1 MCAENYQN
9 RDRFDKD
16 IAKIKQGSF
25 LPHMVDPVRPAVLSL
40 NVCFSISKTQN
51 KIMYTQLN
59 NDSHMHLLAEC
70 LNSGH
75 SCSDYYVG
83 TVAIND

>member
-25 LPHMVDPVRPAVLSL
+25 FASHGTTVHTAYTVRVGQKTLHSL
-40 NVCFSISKTQN
+40 QLGFSTSIS
-51 KIMYTQLN
+51 
-59 NDSHMHLLAEC
+59 
-70 LNSGH
+70 
-75 SCSDYYVG
+75 G
-83 TVAIND
+83 T

>member
-25 LPHMVDPVRPAVLSL
+25 FASHGRLEIAVFAAGWLLWSTFQVEGDMPHQQFVHG
-40 NVCFSISKTQN
+40 
-51 KIMYTQLN
+51 KIGQ
-59 NDSHMHLLAEC
+59 
-70 LNSGH
+70 
-75 SCSDYYVG
+75 
-83 TVAIND
+83 

>member
-25 LPHMVDPVRPAVLSL
+25 FCLTWYNALLCRHMQELHTFKMVQLFGPPCSSYDDAKQRHVYVDIL
-40 NVCFSISKTQN
+40 Q
-51 KIMYTQLN
+51 
-59 NDSHMHLLAEC
+59 
-70 LNSGH
+70 
-75 SCSDYYVG
+75 
-83 TVAIND
+83 

>member
-25 LPHMVDPVRPAVLSL
+25 FASHGISSFHVEY
-40 NVCFSISKTQN
+40 VCVSVP
-51 KIMYTQLN
+51 
-59 NDSHMHLLAEC
+59 LLQMSVE
-70 LNSGH
+70 
-75 SCSDYYVG
+75 
-83 TVAIND
+83 